1 MSTHHHF
8 TPNGMKVYQGY
19 ENDRNMAMEGL
30 IEDIVRE
37 VFGARKCIVAH
48 HITFVLEETRTD
60 PRSGL
65 EYQHQLVQELPCA
78 DGLIFDHDIACKL
91 WGDCYLEVLQRLA
104 CEPVATR
111 DKLLRELYYGRKR
124 R

>member
-1 MSTHHHF
+1 MSANF

-60 PRSGL
+60 PKTGMQ
-65 EYQHQLVQELPCA
+65 YQHQLVQELPCA
-78 DGLIFDHDIACKL
+78 DGLIFDHDIATKI
-91 WGDCYLEVLQRLA
+91 WPKTWREVLRTLA

-111 DKLLRELYYGRKR
+111 DKRLADFYYSRSKDC
-124 R
+124 